1 MFELLTGI
9 GLATSAGLNAY
20 IPLVMLGGLAR
31 FTDLLTLPEQWQWM
45 ENGWAL
51 TILSILLGVEVI
63 ADKIPV
69 VDHINDI
76 LQTAVRPSAGGI
88 SFGAAAGS
96 ETFIDDPGQ
105 MFGSSSWVPITLGAI
120 ISLIVHG
127 IKTAT
132 RPVVNATTGGLGAPV
147 ASTAE
152 DAFSITLS
160 AAAIL
165 FPVLIIVF
173 LGLLIWAFVALRRRL
188 KRRKAAKGKLSPE
201 IEAAVRAAQQ
211 LIR

>member
-45 ENGWAL
+45 ESGWAL
-51 TILSILLGVEVI
+51 TILTILLGVEVI

-76 LQTAVRPSAGGI
+76 LQTAIRPGAGGI
-88 SFGAAAGS
+88 SFGAGVGS

-105 MFGSSSWVPITLGAI
+105 MFGSNTWLPITLGAV
-120 ISLIVHG
+120 ISLVVHA

-132 RPVVNATTGGLGAPV
+132 RPVVNATTGGVGAPV

-152 DAFSITLS
+152 DAFSVTLS
-160 AAAIL
+160 AVAIL
-165 FPVLIIVF
+165 FPILIII
-173 LGLLIWAFVALRRRL
+173 LLALLIWAFVALRRRL
-188 KRRKAAKGKLSPE
+188 KRRKASKGKLSPE

-211 LIR
+211 RRR